1 MAGINFE
8 QWLSEHNQI
17 NKIQKEKI
25 VFILNN
31 TITLKEKKRISELS
45 KVDDSFYAL
54 KSTINNTTDDRTI
67 INLIHEL
74 FGEVKESEMK
84 DLIFALK
91 QYFMF
96 LESSN
101 IIADWTE
108 SDYVKFKKILA
119 YFIHIMHANYKHHP
133 EKYIDGEPR
142 SGQGHK
148 GQKIR
153 ESYKDYREYSLGATM
168 EVNITPGFH
177 LFNKTCYINWTSTGM
192 NIRAIWDKEIHAIK
206 GVQLFNNEDNGGH
219 FVGEM
224 IQIEQLGLNDY
235 LPPNQ
240 MIKTLFNEYVMLFK
254 ESTFIQEEGDGS
266 VRSKELA
273 MKLMKNY
280 NLILRGAPG
289 TGKTYLA
296 KQIAAELIGCSM
308 EDLLT
313 NEQFEFVQFHPSYD
327 YTDFVEGLRPVQI
340 NGQVGFEP
348 RNGLFKDFCMRAKH
362 GDQEQFAQ
370 FDTVW
375 TNFIQNIREKGTV
388 TIPRIQNGQDL
399 IYSVNSN
406 NHLKEETNGSQ
417 SVTKENIFRTWQGK
431 LGRVKGG
438 SQAKMKAILKFL
450 MEDYNLPEYEI
461 KTNQKNY
468 VFVIDEINRG
478 EISKIFGELFFA
490 IDPEYR
496 GPNGA
501 VATQY
506 ANLFE
511 GQEKFYIPENV
522 YIIGTMN
529 DIDRSVDTFDFAMR
543 RRFTFEEVSAKSS
556 QVMLRTTAA
565 KNLMD
570 HLNEVIVSP
579 EIGLTEDYQIGASY
593 FKSLEDG
600 EEGMAQSDLWSDK
613 LAPLFKDYLRGERL
627 FESKLAILEECFF
640 QGDINDTDQG

>member
-1 MAGINFE
+1 MACINFE
-8 QWLSEHNQI
+8 QWLSKHNQI
-17 NKIQKEKI
+17 NKTQIEKVI
-25 VFILNN
+25 FILNS
-31 TITLKEKKRISELS
+31 TITVKEKKRISELS
-45 KVDDSFYAL
+45 KVDSSFNAL
-54 KSTINNTTDDRTI
+54 KTTINNTTDDRTI

-74 FGEVKESEMK
+74 FGVVKESEMK
-84 DLIFALK
+84 DLIFGLK
-91 QYFMF
+91 QYFLF
-96 LESSN
+96 IESSN
-101 IIADWTE
+101 MGIDWTE
-108 SDYVKFKKILA
+108 TDYYKFKKILE

-192 NIRAIWDKEIHAIK
+192 NIRAIWDKETHAIK

-219 FVGEM
+219 FVGKM
-224 IQIEQLGLNDY
+224 ITIEQLGLNDH

-240 MIKTLFNEYVMLFK
+240 MVKTLFNAYAMLFK
-254 ESTFIQEEGDGS
+254 ESTSIQKEGGGS

-280 NLILRGAPG
+280 NIILRGAPG

-296 KQIAAELIGCSM
+296 KQIAAELIGCTM

-370 FDTVW
+370 FETVW
-375 TNFIQNIREKGTV
+375 LNFIQNIREKGTV

-406 NHLKEETNGSQ
+406 NHLKEETHGSQ
-417 SVTKENIFRTWQGK
+417 SITKENIYRTWQGK
-431 LGRVKGG
+431 LGRPKGG

-450 MEDYNLPEYEI
+450 MEDYNLPEYGM

-543 RRFTFEEVSAKSS
+543 RRFTFEEISAKSS
-556 QVMLRTTAA
+556 QVMLRTTAV

-570 HLNEVIVSP
+570 QLNEVIVSP

-593 FKSLEDG
+593 FKSLEKID
-600 EEGMAQSDLWSDK
+600 EGMAQSDLWSDK

-640 QGDINDTDQG
+640 QGDSNDTDQG

>member
-224 IQIEQLGLNDY
+224 IPIEQLGLNDY

>member
-1 MAGINFE
+1 MKPTNFT
-8 QWLSEHNQI
+8 QWFLDHNQNSEDQI
-17 NKIQKEKI
+17 EAITFLLNNTKTLKENKR
-25 VFILNN
+25 VFELTETDESFDMLQEILNN
-31 TITLKEKKRISELS
+31 VINGSTVNERI
-45 KVDDSFYAL
+45 K
-54 KSTINNTTDDRTI
+54 
-67 INLIHEL
+67 EL
-74 FGEVKESEMK
+74 FGVVKESELK
-84 DLIFALK
+84 DLIVALK
-91 QYFMF
+91 QYSMF

-101 IIADWTE
+101 ADAQWTE
-108 SDYVKFKKILA
+108 SDYDKFKKILE
-119 YFIHIMHANYKHHP
+119 YFIHIMHANYKHNP
-133 EKYIDGEPR
+133 ENYIAGETR
-142 SGQGHK
+142 SGQGYK

-153 ESYKDYREYSLGATM
+153 ESYKEYREYSLGASM
-168 EVNITPGFH
+168 DVNITPGFH
-177 LFNKTCYINWTSTGM
+177 IFNKTCYINWNNTGM
-192 NIRAIWDKEIHAIK
+192 NIRAIWNKDVHAIK
-206 GVQLFNNEDNGGH
+206 GLQLFNNEVDGGR
-219 FVGEM
+219 FIGKMVP
-224 IQIEQLGLNDY
+224 IDSLRLNDS

-240 MIKTLFNEYVMLFK
+240 MIRTFFNEYVMLFK
-254 ESTFIQEEGDGS
+254 ESTYIQEEGGGS

-280 NLILRGAPG
+280 NIILRGAPG

-296 KQIAAELIGCSM
+296 KQMAAELIGCSM

-348 RNGLFKDFCMRAKH
+348 RNGLFKDFCLRAKYD
-362 GDQEQFAQ
+362 DQDQFAQ
-370 FDTVW
+370 FDLVW
-375 TNFIQNIREKGTV
+375 MNFIQNIKEKGTV
-388 TIPRIQNGQDL
+388 TIPRIQSGQDL

-406 NHLKEETNGSQ
+406 HHLKEETHASQ
-417 SVTKENIFRTWQGK
+417 SVTKENIYRTWQGK
-431 LGRVKGG
+431 LGREKGG
-438 SQAKMKAILKFL
+438 SQAKMKAILTFL
-450 MEDYNLPEYEI
+450 IEDYNLPEFQV
-461 KTNQKNY
+461 KSSQKNY

-511 GQEKFYIPENV
+511 DQEKFYIPENV

-543 RRFTFEEVSAKSS
+543 RRFTFEEISAKSS
-556 QVMLRTTAA
+556 QVMLQTTSV
-565 KNLMD
+565 KNVMD
-570 HLNEVIVSP
+570 QLNEMIVSP

-593 FKSLEDG
+593 FKSLEDR
-600 EEGMAQSDLWSDK
+600 ENGMAQSDLWSDK

-640 QGDINDTDQG
+640 QGDIDDSDQG